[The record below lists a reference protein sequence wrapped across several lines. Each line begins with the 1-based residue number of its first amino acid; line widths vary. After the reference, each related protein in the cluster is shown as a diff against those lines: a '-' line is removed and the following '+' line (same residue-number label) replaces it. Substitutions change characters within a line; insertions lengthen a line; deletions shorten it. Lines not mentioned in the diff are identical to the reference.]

1 MDWSVIGEGVRKS
14 LALGGSP
21 ILVGALAGLAIIF
34 VWMALAPSGRPKEA
48 GERLEKYLDTPTAII
63 DAEVM
68 SRSFSSR
75 VIVPGLRKLL
85 GLLGRMAPK
94 QNVEK
99 TGEMLVQGGSPMNLS
114 VLDFFGLR
122 ILAAALFA
130 GGYLVL
136 MGTSGPILDALM
148 YALLVGAVGYL
159 LPKFWLG
166 SKVRSRK
173 HDIQRALPDALDMLT
188 IGVEVGLGFESAM
201 MRVGE
206 KWENALTREFRRSV
220 AEMRVGSTREEALLR
235 MAGRCGVPDLR
246 SFVAI
251 LVQSSKLGV
260 SIAEVL
266 HTQADQMRVKRRQ
279 RAEELARQ
287 AGIKMVFP
295 LVFFI
300 FPALFVVILGPA
312 IPGVLGFMGGL

>member
-1 MDWSVIGEGVRKS
+1 MDPNA
-14 LALGGSP
+14 LAGSIGGSP
-21 ILVGALAGLAIIF
+21 ILVGVLAALAILF
-34 VWMALAPSGRPKEA
+34 VFMALAPSSRPKTDGA
-48 GERLEKYLDTPTAII
+48 RLDKYLDTPTAIV

-75 VIVPGLRKLL
+75 VLVPGLRKLL

-94 QNVEK
+94 ENVEK
-99 TGEMLVQGGSPMNLS
+99 TGEMLVQAGNPMGLT
-114 VLDFFGLR
+114 VLDFVGLR

-130 GGYLVL
+130 GLYVLL
-136 MGTSGPILDALM
+136 MGITGPILNVLM
-148 YALLVGAVGYL
+148 NAILVGAVGYL
-159 LPKFWLG
+159 VPKFWLG

-173 HDIQRALPDALDMLT
+173 HEIQRALPDALDMLT

-206 KWENALTREFRRSV
+206 KWDNELTREFRRSV
-220 AEMRVGSTREEALLR
+220 AEMRVGSTREEALTR
-235 MAGRCGVPDLR
+235 MADRCGVPDLR

-312 IPGVLGFMGGL
+312 LPGMMGFLGGL

>member
-1 MDWSVIGEGVRKS
+1 MDLS
-14 LALGGSP
+14 ALGGAQDLSGSSSTVL
-21 ILVGALAGLAIIF
+21 LVGVLAALAILF
-34 VWMALAPSGRPKEA
+34 VFMALAPSNRPKTDGA
-48 GERLEKYLDTPTAII
+48 RLDKYLDTPTDII

-75 VIVPGLRKLL
+75 VIVPGFHKLL

-94 QNVEK
+94 ENVEK
-99 TGEMLVQGGSPMNLS
+99 TGEMLVQAGNPLGLT

-122 ILAAALFA
+122 ILAAAGLVGA
-130 GGYLVL
+130 YLL
-136 MGTSGPILDALM
+136 LAGTSGTMLVVLRNSILLA
-148 YALLVGAVGYL
+148 AIGYL

-166 SKVRSRK
+166 SKVKSRK
-173 HDIQRALPDALDMLT
+173 HEIQRTLPDALDMLT
-188 IGVEVGLGFESAM
+188 IGVEVGLGFETAM
-201 MRVGE
+201 LRVGE
-206 KWENALTREFRRSV
+206 KWDNELTREFRRSV
-220 AEMRVGSTREEALLR
+220 AEMRVGSTREEALTR
-235 MAGRCGVPDLR
+235 MADRCGVADLR

-287 AGIKMVFP
+287 AGIKMTFP

-300 FPALFVVILGPA
+300 FPALFVVVLGPA
-312 IPGVLGFMGGL
+312 IPRLTSFLGSM